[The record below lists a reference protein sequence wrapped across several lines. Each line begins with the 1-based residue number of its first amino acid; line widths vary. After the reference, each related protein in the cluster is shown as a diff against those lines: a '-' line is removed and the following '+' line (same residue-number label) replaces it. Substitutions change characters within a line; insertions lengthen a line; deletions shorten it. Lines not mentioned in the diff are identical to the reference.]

1 MRWTPTIFG
10 NIEELKEQL
19 EARRTLWK
27 SLDSWKTLKEGYEK
41 MLWNDINDE
50 DIKKNADIYQKTTN
64 RLIRA
69 LPANPIVDELKDL
82 VDQFKD
88 AMPIVEAC
96 RNKALL
102 PEHWEA
108 INDLIPNGKID
119 IDREDFTLSSL
130 IELDVTDYQDE
141 IVAVSRR
148 ATGED
153 KLKKDLAKLDEAW
166 KELKL
171 VTIIYKERDGV
182 YVLSEIDELYAFLD
196 ENLANINMIRGN
208 QYKAVVEKEA
218 EKLRKELN
226 TMNTVTED
234 LLTLQRSWMYL
245 ENIFSSS
252 EIKRVLSAESA
263 AFEKIDTF
271 FKATLGW
278 ASKLINAT
286 SFLKKMNGPKL
297 IETLAQNNNSV
308 DYIMK

>member
-226 TMNTVTED
+226 TMN
-234 LLTLQRSWMYL
+234 
-245 ENIFSSS
+245 
-252 EIKRVLSAESA
+252 
-263 AFEKIDTF
+263 
-271 FKATLGW
+271 
-278 ASKLINAT
+278 
-286 SFLKKMNGPKL
+286 
-297 IETLAQNNNSV
+297 
-308 DYIMK
+308 